1 MKHQA
6 DYLIFS
12 TCGPIHA
19 SLYCV
24 ISLEDSLDFLLGFK
38 MILSDEDLHARL
50 SSPENLS
57 SKVEI
62 KKPNP
67 NSGNR
72 GEEIPEIIR
81 ELIAITAAKSDEREV
96 DIGEAFG
103 VTQPFVSQVKR
114 GMVHQRKDERLT
126 EIVRNATEQKEQ
138 TAHEL
143 ALDNLVQGLNFITP
157 KLAEVEDI
165 RTLSRITRDM
175 ASVVKDI
182 GAERSDAT
190 ASKVIINM
198 VNLKKETSYDIIDV

>member
-1 MKHQA
+1 
-6 DYLIFS
+6 
-12 TCGPIHA
+12 
-19 SLYCV
+19 
-24 ISLEDSLDFLLGFK
+24 